1 MKIKA
6 LIDEDLIN
14 YKKPSMFIATSKCSF
29 KCDKECGETVCQN
42 SALAATPII
51 EIDSIKL
58 VNRFYDNPITEAIV
72 FGGLEP
78 CDTPEEL
85 FTFIGV
91 LIDIGTNNLPDIIIY
106 TGYYPSEIQHIYRT
120 IRDIYKGKVIFK
132 FGRFIPNRPHRFD
145 EVLGVELS
153 SDNQFA
159 FEFGKMKPDEEEAE
173 LYKFELFYKKGYN
186 INEKS

>member
-6 LIDEDLIN
+6 LIDEDFIN

-42 SALAATPII
+42 SALAATPTI
-51 EIDSIKL
+51 EIHSIKL

-72 FGGLEP
+72 FSGLEP

-85 FTFIGV
+85 FTFIGI
-91 LIDIGTNNLPDIIIY
+91 LMDIGINNFLNLPDIIIY
-106 TGYYPSEIQHIYRT
+106 TGYYPSEVQHIYRT
-120 IRDIYKGKVIFK
+120 IRNIYKGKVIFK

-173 LYKFELFYKKGYN
+173 LYKFELFYKKGV
-186 INEKS
+186 